1 MRAMRIELW
10 CSQNI
15 KECKTKKTIAKDTIF
30 YLQIVDA
37 IRVIFFFLNLLS
49 IELLD
54 SFCKSKSMEAKT
66 TKIYPHGYLAN
77 I

>member
-1 MRAMRIELW
+1 M
-10 CSQNI
+10 
-15 KECKTKKTIAKDTIF
+15 KTIAKDPIF

-54 SFCKSKSMEAKT
+54 SFWKSKSMEAKT